1 MLENEE
7 KIPLRLFNF
16 QIDIDASN
24 QLKKGAVWAKFF
36 GIVGLCLATFGI
48 LLIIYAMIAFGYF
61 FSVEN
66 RVNHSVGYAIEY
78 ALVSSYIVLLIA
90 TILFLISSIYLIT
103 FSSLI
108 ANAVE
113 NEKGNLLSK
122 AFRSLRI
129 TFILWSICVGLL
141 LLFVFLSLQINT

>member
-1 MLENEE
+1 
-7 KIPLRLFNF
+7 
-16 QIDIDASN
+16 
-24 QLKKGAVWAKFF
+24 
-36 GIVGLCLATFGI
+36 
-48 LLIIYAMIAFGYF
+48 MIAFGYF